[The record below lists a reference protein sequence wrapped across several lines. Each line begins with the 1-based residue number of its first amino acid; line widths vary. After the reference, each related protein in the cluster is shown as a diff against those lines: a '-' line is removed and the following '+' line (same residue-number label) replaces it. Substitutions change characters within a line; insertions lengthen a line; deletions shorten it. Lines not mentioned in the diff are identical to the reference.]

1 MADEEKKGQKRNN
14 KQCQINRFNI
24 IGTIDLC
31 IDEERRMEKEILFE
45 AKDICKNFGS
55 TKALKHVD
63 LTVYRGEVRGLV
75 GENGSGK
82 STITSIASGI
92 HQATS
97 GEMLF
102 KGKPHKPTS
111 MLEGTELGFGMIVQ
125 ETGTISGIT
134 VAQNIFLGKENLF
147 KHHGFINRREMNQEA
162 KKALDYIGF
171 TDCDPDA
178 LINTLDFQDRK
189 LVEVAKTMYYNPDI
203 LVVDE
208 TTTALSQ
215 KGREIIYNLMEKMK
229 AANKAVL
236 FISHDLEEAMT
247 KCDSL
252 TVLRDGELIRTLDK
266 SEFDE
271 KLVKQC
277 MVGREI
283 GEHYYREDQECT
295 YDSDVVLRI
304 ERLTPGRGITQ
315 NVCFELH
322 KGEILGIGGLSHCGM
337 HEVGRAV
344 FGAEP
349 IVTGTVTYVPD
360 NKVIDNPRTAISCGM
375 GYVSKNRDVEALVL
389 NASIRDNVVGAAF
402 DKVSVGPVITKKRE
416 KEYVMKQVDTLS
428 IKCSSI
434 DQQVKFLSGGNK
446 QKVVFGKWIG
456 RDSKILVLDCPTRG
470 VDIGVKA
477 AMYQLMEDM
486 KGKGYSI
493 LMISEELTELIGMC
507 DRLLIMKDGQIA
519 KELKRGNNFTE
530 NEVIEY
536 MI

>member
-1 MADEEKKGQKRNN
+1 
-14 KQCQINRFNI
+14 
-24 IGTIDLC
+24 
-31 IDEERRMEKEILFE
+31 MEKEILFE
-45 AKDICKNFGS
+45 AIDICKNFGS
-55 TKALKHVD
+55 TKALKHVN

-97 GEMLF
+97 GEMRF
-102 KGKPHKPTS
+102 KGQPHKPAS
-111 MLEGTELGFGMIVQ
+111 MIEGTESGFGMIVQ
-125 ETGTISGIT
+125 ETGTIKGIT
-134 VAQNIFLGKENLF
+134 VAQNIFLGKEDLF
-147 KHHGFINRREMNQEA
+147 KHHGLVNKREMNKEA
-162 KKALDYIGF
+162 KKALDQIGF
-171 TDCDPDA
+171 TDCDPDTP
-178 LINTLDFQDRK
+178 INTLDFQDRK

-215 KGREIIYNLMEKMK
+215 KGREIIYSLMEKMK
-229 AANKAVL
+229 AENKAVL
-236 FISHDLEEAMT
+236 FITHDLEEAMA
-247 KCDSL
+247 KCDAL

-266 SEFDE
+266 EDFDE
-271 KLVKQC
+271 RVVKQC

-295 YDSDVVLRI
+295 YDDTVVLKVDRM
-304 ERLTPGRGITQ
+304 TPGRGISE
-315 NVCFELH
+315 NICFELH
-322 KGEILGIGGLSHCGM
+322 QGEILGIGGLSHCGM

-349 IVTGTVTYVPD
+349 IVTGSVTHVATG
-360 NKVIDNPRTAISCGM
+360 KVIDNPRTAISCEM

-389 NASIRDNVVGAAF
+389 NASIRDNIVGAAY
-402 DKVSVGPVITKKRE
+402 DKVSKGVVITRGSEKK
-416 KEYVMKQVDTLS
+416 YVMKQVDTLS
-428 IKCSSI
+428 IKCASI

-446 QKVVFGKWIG
+446 QKVVFSKWIG

-486 KGKGYSI
+486 KAKGYAI

-507 DRLLIMKDGQIA
+507 DRLLIMKDGHIA
-519 KELKRGNNFTE
+519 KELKRGNHFNE